1 MNTSANIVS
10 LRDLTKIYG
19 EGDTRVVALDSV
31 NVDFGRGQFT
41 AIMGPSGSGKST
53 MLHMLAGLDHPTSG
67 TVSIENQVITS
78 LKDDAL
84 TAVRR
89 DRIGF
94 VFQSFNLV
102 PTLNAHDNITLPLR
116 LAGQKVDEEW
126 FNGIVSILGLSERL
140 THRPSELSGGQQQRV
155 AVARVLAGLDNPTSG
170 HIFIEDTDITT
181 LKDDALTVLRRDRI
195 GFIFQ
200 AFNLVPTLSAQ
211 DNIELPLRLA
221 GKSPDREWIDGIVGV
236 LGLTDRL
243 AHLPS
248 EMSGGQQQ
256 RVAVARAL
264 ATKPAVIVAD
274 EPTGNLD
281 SHSSK
286 EVLSLLRASVDELG
300 QSVIMVTH
308 DGASAAIAD
317 RVLVVRDGQIVADLD
332 TPSEM
337 SIAEALR

>member
-1 MNTSANIVS
+1 MNSSPSIVS

-84 TAVRR
+84 TTVRR

-102 PTLNAHDNITLPLR
+102 PTLNARDNITLPLR
-116 LAGQKVDEEW
+116 LAGRKVDEEW
-126 FNGIVSILGLSERL
+126 FNGIVSILGLSDRL

-155 AVARVLAGLDNPTSG
+155 AVAR
-170 HIFIEDTDITT
+170 
-181 LKDDALTVLRRDRI
+181 ALV
-195 GFIFQ
+195 
-200 AFNLVPTLSAQ
+200 S
-211 DNIELPLRLA
+211 
-221 GKSPDREWIDGIVGV
+221 
-236 LGLTDRL
+236 
-243 AHLPS
+243 
-248 EMSGGQQQ
+248 
-256 RVAVARAL
+256 
-264 ATKPAVIVAD
+264 KPAVIVAD

-281 SHSSK
+281 SHSSR
-286 EVLSLLRASVDELG
+286 EVLSLLRQSVDELG

-308 DGASAAIAD
+308 DGASASIAD

-332 TPSEM
+332 APSEA

>member
-126 FNGIVSILGLSERL
+126 FKGIVSILGLSERL

-155 AVARVLAGLDNPTSG
+155 AVAR
-170 HIFIEDTDITT
+170 
-181 LKDDALTVLRRDRI
+181 ALV
-195 GFIFQ
+195 
-200 AFNLVPTLSAQ
+200 S
-211 DNIELPLRLA
+211 
-221 GKSPDREWIDGIVGV
+221 
-236 LGLTDRL
+236 
-243 AHLPS
+243 
-248 EMSGGQQQ
+248 
-256 RVAVARAL
+256 
-264 ATKPAVIVAD
+264 KPAVIVAD

-281 SHSSK
+281 SHSSS
-286 EVLSLLRASVDELG
+286 EVLSLLRQSVDELG

-317 RVLVVRDGQIVADLD
+317 RVLVVRDGQIVADLNA
-332 TPSEM
+332 PSEM